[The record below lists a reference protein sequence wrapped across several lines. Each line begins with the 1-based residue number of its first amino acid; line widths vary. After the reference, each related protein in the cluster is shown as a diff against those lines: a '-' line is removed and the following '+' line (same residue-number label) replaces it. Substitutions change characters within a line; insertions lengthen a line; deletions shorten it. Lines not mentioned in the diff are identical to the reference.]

1 MHVSTCVHNS
11 VITYYLLI
19 TFWLSLQWYLRAIA
33 LCDYQNNHN
42 NGRSSA
48 EKALM
53 IESESSWNDAWWPE
67 VLCWLCQEKILY
79 HGAIEGGGNMTSSW
93 QDDQGE
99 YLPPLQAQ
107 WWAVWEGNQLVLEQV
122 AGEHILRTELVLYRG
137 LQIHVPLQ
145 EKHRRHQ
152 GNLSL
157 KGGRFC
163 SFPLGLIVALLS
175 LPCSWA
181 HFIFHTSLWEALTW
195 GKVN

>member
-19 TFWLSLQWYLRAIA
+19 TFWVSLQWYLRAIA

-53 IESESSWNDAWWPE
+53 IESESSWNDGWWPE

-107 WWAVWEGNQLVLEQV
+107 WWAVWEGNQLVLERV
-122 AGEHILRTELVLYRG
+122 AGDTSSGQSWYYTGGCKYMCLCKKNIGDIKATC
-137 LQIHVPLQ
+137 PLKV
-145 EKHRRHQ
+145 EDFAA
-152 GNLSL
+152 S
-157 KGGRFC
+157 
-163 SFPLGLIVALLS
+163 PLG
-175 LPCSWA
+175 W
-181 HFIFHTSLWEALTW
+181 
-195 GKVN
+195 